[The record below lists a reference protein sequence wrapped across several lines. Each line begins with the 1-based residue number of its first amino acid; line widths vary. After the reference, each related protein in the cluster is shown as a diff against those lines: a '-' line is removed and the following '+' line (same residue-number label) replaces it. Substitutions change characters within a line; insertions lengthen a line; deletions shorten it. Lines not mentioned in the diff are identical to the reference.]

1 MQTWNAVLA
10 GKSGIAEIKQ
20 WDLSQW
26 SHRLGGELKD
36 FQPAKMLPDRKL
48 IKVISRQDVMGIN
61 AAVQA
66 VEHSQMM
73 TYRDTLDSTDS
84 FNEQTAVY
92 VGSPGNKYFQQYDFL
107 PLIS

>member
-1 MQTWNAVLA
+1 MSDLNRVFITGRSALTASGATADETWKAVLA
-10 GKSGIAEIKQ
+10 GESGIEEIKQ

-61 AAVQA
+61 AACK
-66 VEHSQMM
+66 
-73 TYRDTLDSTDS
+73 R
-84 FNEQTAVY
+84 
-92 VGSPGNKYFQQYDFL
+92 
-107 PLIS
+107 